1 MKQNKQ
7 PRLPLLVR
15 FLILHAAWGIVFG
28 AAFVLLLI
36 HLDFLGVGTMLERD
50 QTGIATF
57 LLFFQTGLTFGGVSM
72 GVAVMNLR
80 EDDEPPAPPGKL
92 QEIWRMLLWFLL
104 PSLSRWPRSK
114 G

>member
-1 MKQNKQ
+1 MKQPK
-7 PRLPLLVR
+7 LPILVR

-28 AAFVLLLI
+28 SAFVLLLI

-50 QTGIATF
+50 TSGIATF

-80 EDDEPPAPPGKL
+80 EDKEPPAPPGRL
-92 QEIWRMLLWFLL
+92 QEIWHTLLWLLL
-104 PSLSRWPRSK
+104 PSLSRRPHNR